1 MNPINR
7 GSKKLACF
15 SQENFQITNYKTVK
29 LDRNLKQVSK
39 KKKSMQHDKFHGAS
53 FIFWVKN

>member
-1 MNPINR
+1 MNPTNR

-39 KKKSMQHDKFHGAS
+39 KKKMYAT
-53 FIFWVKN
+53 